1 MNISNVVIDMD
12 FEILSN
18 EYSIAESVIIGIIWF
33 LIQIVGNCLHFIY
46 LDYFYNS
53 GDPMKWRIVDQ
64 VSR

>member
-1 MNISNVVIDMD
+1 MD